1 VLATTLTGTQVKEV
15 LEQGASGQHGRV
27 QVSGLRFT
35 YDPSQPVGSRV
46 TSITASATGQPVDP
60 GANYRVV
67 TNDFMI
73 NGGDNY
79 TTFQRGTNPV
89 IYSDHLLSDVL
100 VGYVRQFS
108 PINQQIEGRISPQ

>member
-1 VLATTLTGTQVKEV
+1 
-15 LEQGASGQHGRV
+15 
-27 QVSGLRFT
+27 VSPIR
-35 YDPSQPVGSRV
+35 PHSRSRV

-79 TTFQRGTNPV
+79 TTFQQGTNPV
-89 IYSDHLLSDVL
+89 IYSDQLLSDVL
-100 VGYVRQFS
+100 ADYVPQFS
-108 PINQQIEGRISPQ
+108 PVNQHIEGRISPQ